1 MPKRKCFF
9 EEPPKN
15 RICSRIS
22 TGDTTSSK
30 TGIPF
35 RVHPHAM
42 AATGGETSRPV
53 GERSG
58 LVKTRTQGRA
68 IGTSAA
74 CSPTWLII
82 QSITA
87 SFTGCAALHADRGGP
102 QNGPRRM
109 LHVRTASAS
118 IALSTARA
126 PLPSDPNAPLSPS
139 NAPIRPNAPLSPSNA
154 PIRPNAPRYHPLPPA
169 KPNQLRGINNLHAH
183 TSHPS
188 HPL

>member
-1 MPKRKCFF
+1 MLKTQVFFCRTPKKSNMFPYINRVTRHPQRPGSLSVFIRMPWQ
-9 EEPPKN
+9 PPGAKPPDQSGSV
-15 RICSRIS
+15 R
-22 TGDTTSSK
+22 
-30 TGIPF
+30 
-35 RVHPHAM
+35 
-42 AATGGETSRPV
+42 
-53 GERSG
+53 G

-74 CSPTWLII
+74 CSPAWLII
-82 QSITA
+82 QSTTA

-139 NAPIRPNAPLSPSNA
+139 NAPIRPNAP
-154 PIRPNAPRYHPLPPA
+154 RYHPLPPGKA
-169 KPNQLRGINNLHAH
+169 QSTSWYQQLTRTYIAPKPSIMRNKG
-183 TSHPS
+183 
-188 HPL
+188 

>member
-15 RICSRIS
+15 RICFRIS
-22 TGDTTSSK
+22 AGDTTSSK

-74 CSPTWLII
+74 CSPAWLII
-82 QSITA
+82 QSTTA
-87 SFTGCAALHADRGGP
+87 SCTGCAALHADRGGP

-139 NAPIRPNAPLSPSNA
+139 NAPIRPNAP
-154 PIRPNAPRYHPLPPA
+154 RYHPLPPGKA
-169 KPNQLRGINNLHAH
+169 QSTSWYQQLTRTYIAPKPSIMRNKG
-183 TSHPS
+183 
-188 HPL
+188 

>member
-22 TGDTTSSK
+22 TCYTTSSK

-35 RVHPHAM
+35 RSSACHRSHRGRNLP
-42 AATGGETSRPV
+42 TV
-53 GERSG
+53 GERSD

-68 IGTSAA
+68 IGASAA
-74 CSPTWLII
+74 CSPAWLII
-82 QSITA
+82 QSTTA
-87 SFTGCAALHADRGGP
+87 SCTGCAALHAGRGGP
-102 QNGPRRM
+102 QNGPRRV
-109 LHVRTASAS
+109 LQVRTALPPAS
-118 IALSTARA
+118 HPA
-126 PLPSDPNAPLSPS
+126 
-139 NAPIRPNAPLSPSNA
+139 
-154 PIRPNAPRYHPLPPA
+154 PNAPRYHPLPPA

>member
-9 EEPPKN
+9 EESLKK
-15 RICSRIS
+15 RICFRIS
-22 TGDTTSSK
+22 TGYTTSSK

-35 RVHPHAM
+35 RVHPHAI

-74 CSPTWLII
+74 CSPAWLII
-82 QSITA
+82 QSKTA

-109 LHVRTASAS
+109 LQVRTASAS
-118 IALSTARA
+118 IALSTERA

-139 NAPIRPNAPLSPSNA
+139 NAPIRPNAP
-154 PIRPNAPRYHPLPPA
+154 RYHPLPPGKVQPTSWYQQLTRTYIA
-169 KPNQLRGINNLHAH
+169 PKPSIMRNKG
-183 TSHPS
+183 
-188 HPL
+188 

>member
-9 EEPPKN
+9 EEPPKK
-15 RICSRIS
+15 RICFRIS
-22 TGDTTSSK
+22 TGYTTSSK
-30 TGIPF
+30 TGVPF

-74 CSPTWLII
+74 CSPAWLII
-82 QSITA
+82 QSTTA
-87 SFTGCAALHADRGGP
+87 SCTGCAALHAGRGGP

-118 IALSTARA
+118 IAHSA
-126 PLPSDPNAPLSPS
+126 
-139 NAPIRPNAPLSPSNA
+139 
-154 PIRPNAPRYHPLPPA
+154 PNAPRFRPTRTHPATIQRTHPSERTPLP
-169 KPNQLRGINNLHAH
+169 
-183 TSHPS
+183 SPS
-188 HPL
+188 PRQSPTNFVVSTTYTHIHRTQAIHYEK